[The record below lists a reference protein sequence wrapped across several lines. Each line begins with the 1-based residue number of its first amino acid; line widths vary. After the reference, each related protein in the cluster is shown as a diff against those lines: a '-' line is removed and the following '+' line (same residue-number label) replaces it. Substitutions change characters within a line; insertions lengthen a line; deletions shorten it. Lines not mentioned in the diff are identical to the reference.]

1 MSLDDSYSSYKQ
13 DAKKK
18 RNLTA
23 TKTAT
28 SSKNRSN

>member
-1 MSLDDSYSSYKQ
+1 MTHIHPINRMLKN
-13 DAKKK
+13 

>member
-13 DAKKK
+13 DAKN

>member
-1 MSLDDSYSSYKQ
+1 MTTRIHPINGMLKS
-13 DAKKK
+13 